1 MNDQIAAGASAWLM
15 DSEFVTRELGTDASG
30 FDECRGDVT
39 PRHCWPQ
46 PTEVEARVPAWRKLL
61 AVPMADQPVRGCD
74 FDPHQH
80 PVTSVEAK
88 IADAGLDSAY
98 SNSSVVWHGMLFERV

>member
-1 MNDQIAAGASAWLM
+1 
-15 DSEFVTRELGTDASG
+15 
-30 FDECRGDVT
+30 
-39 PRHCWPQ
+39 
-46 PTEVEARVPAWRKLL
+46 
-61 AVPMADQPVRGCD
+61 MADQPVRGCD